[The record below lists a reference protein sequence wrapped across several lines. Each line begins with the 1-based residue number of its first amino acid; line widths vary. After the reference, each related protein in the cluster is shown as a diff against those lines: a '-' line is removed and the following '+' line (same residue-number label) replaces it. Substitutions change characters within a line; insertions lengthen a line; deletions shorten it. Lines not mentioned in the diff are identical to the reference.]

1 MATEEDNEA
10 LEEDE
15 APEEDG
21 EALEEDEG
29 ALKREDAD
37 EFKDTEEHEVPLEV
51 PVVDHASE
59 DRTEHAVM
67 RMSMIKITT
76 TDYDTL
82 C

>member
-37 EFKDTEEHEVPLEV
+37 EFKDYESM
-51 PVVDHASE
+51 HATS
-59 DRTEHAVM
+59 
-67 RMSMIKITT
+67 
-76 TDYDTL
+76 
-82 C
+82 